1 MAARLLQ
8 AVDLPLQQISD
19 PAELRTF
26 VENAPFHSAF
36 RRLCSLLHRQAKL
49 DHGSRERTPLGDSP
63 AGTLHNQRMGVE
75 MLGALVVPALKPGDL
90 VLVEPNGPSA
100 EESSTEW
107 WIGWIMQ
114 PEGSGPVAVGSNN
127 TFQASDCETGQLR
140 SVKGDEATRL
150 VLSGINSTLKQLL

>member
-1 MAARLLQ
+1 MG
-8 AVDLPLQQISD
+8 
-19 PAELRTF
+19 
-26 VENAPFHSAF
+26 VESK
-36 RRLCSLLHRQAKL
+36 S
-49 DHGSRERTPLGDSP
+49 SLGDSP
-63 AGTLHNQRMGVE
+63 AGNLHNQPMGVE
-75 MLGALVVPALKPGDL
+75 MLGALVVPALKPGEL
-90 VLVEPNGPSA
+90 VLVEPSGPSA

-114 PEGSGPVAVGSNN
+114 PEGSEAIAVGSNN

>member
-1 MAARLLQ
+1 MG
-8 AVDLPLQQISD
+8 
-19 PAELRTF
+19 
-26 VENAPFHSAF
+26 VESKS
-36 RRLCSLLHRQAKL
+36 SL
-49 DHGSRERTPLGDSP
+49 DDSP
-63 AGTLHNQRMGVE
+63 AGNLHNQPMGVE
-75 MLGALVVPALKPGDL
+75 MLGALVVPALKPGYL
-90 VLVEPNGPSA
+90 VLVEPSGPSA

-114 PEGSGPVAVGSNN
+114 PEGSAAIAVGSNN

>member
-1 MAARLLQ
+1 MG
-8 AVDLPLQQISD
+8 
-19 PAELRTF
+19 
-26 VENAPFHSAF
+26 VESKS
-36 RRLCSLLHRQAKL
+36 SL
-49 DHGSRERTPLGDSP
+49 DDSP
-63 AGTLHNQRMGVE
+63 AGNLHNQPMGVE

-90 VLVEPNGPSA
+90 VLVEPSGPSA

-114 PEGSGPVAVGSNN
+114 PEGSAAIAVESNN

>member
-1 MAARLLQ
+1 MDLLS
-8 AVDLPLQQISD
+8 PQISD
-19 PAELRTF
+19 PAELPNVVDNPSFDR
-26 VENAPFHSAF
+26 AF
-36 RRLCSLLHRQAKL
+36 KRLCSLLHRPAKL
-49 DHGSRERTPLGDSP
+49 DHGSRERIVAQRFTSRKP
-63 AGTLHNQRMGVE
+63 AQPTDGGE

-90 VLVEPNGPSA
+90 VLVEPSGPSA

-114 PEGSGPVAVGSNN
+114 PEGSAAIAVGSNN

>member
-1 MAARLLQ
+1 
-8 AVDLPLQQISD
+8 
-19 PAELRTF
+19 
-26 VENAPFHSAF
+26 
-36 RRLCSLLHRQAKL
+36 
-49 DHGSRERTPLGDSP
+49 
-63 AGTLHNQRMGVE
+63 

-90 VLVEPNGPSA
+90 VLVEPSGPSA

-114 PEGSGPVAVGSNN
+114 PEGSAAIPVGSNN

-140 SVKGDEATRL
+140 SVNGDEATRL